1 MKKLSIAFLVMLLA
15 ACGGT
20 TDAPPATPTGLKA
33 TAAEK
38 SVKLEWNPNTEAD
51 LKGYVVSVSLSD
63 GALVGNFPVVAP
75 ATQMNVTN
83 LIDGTAYTFR
93 LAAEDKAGNRSA
105 FSSPLQATAGAPGTP
120 PTRPSGLTASAQNEQ
135 VLLTWNKNPEPDLKG
150 YTLYYGPSAT
160 SLNQS
165 KTLSGEAV
173 NTVVAGLTNGTPSFF
188 ALEAENNAGQK
199 SPRTEVVAATPQ
211 AALLAPIVSG
221 LSISGYGASTQV
233 RQGAGGIE
241 VLLQG
246 QRLETLTSV
255 KLLGGFDFTIVEK
268 TASSAKLSAIVPHGL
283 EVGTRTLLV
292 SGTGGELAL
301 SDALEITRITAAK
314 TPGLNPSDT
323 TGLGTPNKPYL
334 TLSRALAD
342 AASGDTV
349 LLGAG
354 TYGAGESW
362 PQSSTSSLA
371 LPPPNIPAGITL
383 EGQSSDRGAVL
394 LQGAGKTNGS
404 SGLVFAGNAT
414 VRNLTLRDF
423 RFALV
428 LNAGTASNRVGD
440 LLLENLTAFESLEGL
455 TLNFAQSVTL
465 NKVSL
470 NNNTN
475 GGLTAQ
481 AVRQLNISQSE
492 FSGNTYGIAA
502 GNATTGGPLDSSLTI
517 NQATVNQNTQFG
529 ISSSV
534 ATDLSNVTA
543 KLNTTYGLRLLG
555 KPGFVALRTGTSLG
569 GTSLEQNGQFQLFDA
584 RDANQGSF
592 NATRYLLPGS
602 SVTVGAVVGPTQ
614 SGNFYRIT
622 NAGNSIL
629 FQ

>member
-1 MKKLSIAFLVMLLA
+1 MKKLSIAFLVLLLA
-15 ACGGT
+15 ACGST
-20 TDAPPATPTGLKA
+20 TDAPPAAPTGLKA

-38 SVKLEWNPNTEAD
+38 SVKLLWTPNTEAD
-51 LKGYVVSVSLSD
+51 LKGYVVSVALSS
-63 GALVGNFPVVAP
+63 GALVGNFPVDAL
-75 ATQMNVTN
+75 ATQMDVTDLTN
-83 LIDGTAYTFR
+83 GTAYIFR
-93 LAAEDKAGNRSA
+93 VAAEDRAGNRSP
-105 FSSPLQATAGAPGTP
+105 FSSPLQATAGVPGTP
-120 PTRPSGLTASAQNEQ
+120 PAQPSGFAASAQNGQ
-135 VLLTWNKNPEPDLKG
+135 VLLTWNKNPEADLKG
-150 YTLYYGPSAT
+150 YTLYYGPGAA

-165 KTLSGEAV
+165 KTLSGDAV
-173 NTVVAGLTNGTPSFF
+173 NTVVAGLTNGTVTFF
-188 ALEAENNAGQK
+188 ALEAANNAGQK
-199 SPRTEVVAATPQ
+199 SPRTDVVAATPQ
-211 AALLAPIVSG
+211 AALLAPIVSS

-246 QRLETLTSV
+246 QRLEALTSV
-255 KLLGGFDFTIVEK
+255 KLLGGFDFRILEK

-292 SGTGGELAL
+292 SGTGGEVAVP
-301 SDALEITRITAAK
+301 DALEITRITAAK

-323 TGLGTPNKPYL
+323 NGLGTPNKPYL

-354 TYGAGESW
+354 IYNAGETW
-362 PQSSTSSLA
+362 PQSPTSSLV
-371 LPPPNIPAGITL
+371 LPPPNILSGITI
-383 EGQSSDRGAVL
+383 EGQSSDRGTVL
-394 LQGAGKTNGS
+394 LQGEGKTSGS

-428 LNAGTASNRVGD
+428 LSAGTASSRVGD
-440 LLLENLTAFESLEGL
+440 LSLDNLTAFESLEGL
-455 TLNFAQSVTL
+455 ILTFAQSVTL
-465 NKVSL
+465 NRVSL

-475 GGLTAQ
+475 GGLSAQ
-481 AVRQLNISQSE
+481 AVRQLNINQSE

-502 GNATTGGPLDSSLTI
+502 GNAVAGPALDSSLTA
-517 NQATVNQNTQFG
+517 NGVTVNQNTQFG
-529 ISSSV
+529 ISTSV
-534 ATDLSNVTA
+534 ATDLTDTTA
-543 KLNTTYGLRLLG
+543 KLNITYGLRLLG
-555 KPGFVALRTGTSLG
+555 KPGFVALRTGTSF
-569 GTSLEQNGQFQLFDA
+569 EQNGDFQLFDA
-584 RDANQGSF
+584 RDANQGTF

-602 SVTVGAVVGPTQ
+602 GVTVGAVVGPTQ

-622 NAGNSIL
+622 NAGNAIL